1 MQECRV
7 YGKINL
13 AGEFCGTRN
22 TRFAYIIKEVKMQV
36 SAINSQGENG
46 YNMSN
51 SLAVYKSRYNEQIRD
66 TSFNSLTPYSSKK
79 TVPEE
84 KLPYVFDSVNQWK
97 NFCHQRILG
106 GKLNII
112 A

>member
-1 MQECRV
+1 
-7 YGKINL
+7 
-13 AGEFCGTRN
+13 
-22 TRFAYIIKEVKMQV
+22 MQV
-36 SAINSQGENG
+36 SAINAQGNNG
-46 YNMSN
+46 YNMTN
-51 SLAVYKSRYNEQIRD
+51 NTITHNNRYNDFNRD

-79 TVPEE
+79 TASEE

>member
-1 MQECRV
+1 
-7 YGKINL
+7 
-13 AGEFCGTRN
+13 
-22 TRFAYIIKEVKMQV
+22 MQV
-36 SAINSQGENG
+36 SAINAQLNNG

-51 SLAVYKSRYNEQIRD
+51 NLINYNTRFNEPIAD

-79 TVPEE
+79 NTSEE

-97 NFCHQRILG
+97 NFCHHRILG

>member
-1 MQECRV
+1 M
-7 YGKINL
+7 
-13 AGEFCGTRN
+13 
-22 TRFAYIIKEVKMQV
+22 IIKGVNMQV
-36 SAINSQGENG
+36 SAINAQNNNG
-46 YNMSN
+46 YNMTN
-51 SLAVYKSRYNEQIRD
+51 NINIYNRYNEQIGD
-66 TSFNSLTPYSSKK
+66 TSFNSLTPYSTKK
-79 TVPEE
+79 SNSNE

>member
-1 MQECRV
+1 
-7 YGKINL
+7 
-13 AGEFCGTRN
+13 
-22 TRFAYIIKEVKMQV
+22 MQV
-36 SAINSQGENG
+36 SAVNTQMNVG
-46 YNMSN
+46 YNLSN
-51 SLAVYKSRYNEQIRD
+51 SIFYNRSNEPIAD
-66 TSFNSLTPYSSKK
+66 TSFNSLTPYTSKK
-79 TVPEE
+79 TTSSD

>member
-1 MQECRV
+1 
-7 YGKINL
+7 
-13 AGEFCGTRN
+13 
-22 TRFAYIIKEVKMQV
+22 MQV
-36 SAINSQGENG
+36 SAINAQCENG
-46 YNMSN
+46 YNMTN
-51 SLAVYKSRYNEQIRD
+51 KLANYNSRYIDFNRD

-79 TVPEE
+79 ATSEE

>member
-1 MQECRV
+1 
-7 YGKINL
+7 
-13 AGEFCGTRN
+13 
-22 TRFAYIIKEVKMQV
+22 MQV
-36 SAINSQGENG
+36 SAINTQVNNG

-51 SLAVYKSRYNEQIRD
+51 NMSVYNTRYNESIAD

-79 TVPEE
+79 TTSEE

>member
-1 MQECRV
+1 
-7 YGKINL
+7 
-13 AGEFCGTRN
+13 
-22 TRFAYIIKEVKMQV
+22 MQV
-36 SAINSQGENG
+36 SAINAQGNYG
-46 YNMSN
+46 YNMTN
-51 SLAVYKSRYNEQIRD
+51 NLNIYNSRYNEQIGE
-66 TSFNSLTPYSSKK
+66 TSFNSLTPATKK
-79 TVPEE
+79 TVSDE

>member
-1 MQECRV
+1 MRKKCYRD
-7 YGKINL
+7 KIIN
-13 AGEFCGTRN
+13 GEIPDYDKKGVF
-22 TRFAYIIKEVKMQV
+22 MQV
-36 SAINSQGENG
+36 SAITQNDNC

-51 SLAVYKSRYNEQIRD
+51 SINQISSRYKEQIGD
-66 TSFNSLTPYSSKK
+66 TSFNSLTPYNSNKRSVSK
-79 TVPEE
+79 E
-84 KLPYVFDSVNQWK
+84 KLPIVFDSVNQWK

>member
-1 MQECRV
+1 
-7 YGKINL
+7 
-13 AGEFCGTRN
+13 
-22 TRFAYIIKEVKMQV
+22 MQV
-36 SAINSQGENG
+36 SAINSQYDIG
-46 YNMSN
+46 YNMTNSIASYSN
-51 SLAVYKSRYNEQIRD
+51 RYNEQIGD
-66 TSFNSLTPYSSKK
+66 TSFNSLSRYSSKK
-79 TVPEE
+79 NPSEE

>member
-1 MQECRV
+1 
-7 YGKINL
+7 
-13 AGEFCGTRN
+13 
-22 TRFAYIIKEVKMQV
+22 MQV
-36 SAINSQGENG
+36 SAINVQGNSV

-51 SLAVYKSRYNEQIRD
+51 NIAVYNSRYNEQIGD
-66 TSFNSLTPYSSKK
+66 TSFNSLTPYTSKK
-79 TVPEE
+79 SASSD

-106 GKLNII
+106 GKLDII

>member
-1 MQECRV
+1 
-7 YGKINL
+7 
-13 AGEFCGTRN
+13 
-22 TRFAYIIKEVKMQV
+22 MQV
-36 SAINSQGENG
+36 SAINAQSDKG

-51 SLAVYKSRYNEQIRD
+51 RIVYNRSNDPIAD
-66 TSFNSLTPYSSKK
+66 TSFNSLTPYTSKK
-79 TVPEE
+79 TSKSD

>member
-1 MQECRV
+1 MLLV
-7 YGKINL
+7 ILKGVN
-13 AGEFCGTRN
+13 
-22 TRFAYIIKEVKMQV
+22 MQV
-36 SAINSQGENG
+36 SAINAQNSNG
-46 YNMSN
+46 YNMTN
-51 SLAVYKSRYNEQIRD
+51 SISIYNNRYYETIGD
-66 TSFNSLTPYSSKK
+66 TSFNSLTPYSNKKSDSK
-79 TVPEE
+79 E

>member
-1 MQECRV
+1 
-7 YGKINL
+7 
-13 AGEFCGTRN
+13 
-22 TRFAYIIKEVKMQV
+22 MQV
-36 SAINSQGENG
+36 SAINVQGNNG
-46 YNMSN
+46 YNMTN
-51 SLAVYKSRYNEQIRD
+51 NIGIYNNRYNEQVSD
-66 TSFNSLTPYSSKK
+66 TSFNSLTPYNSKK
-79 TVPEE
+79 ADSAD

>member
-1 MQECRV
+1 
-7 YGKINL
+7 
-13 AGEFCGTRN
+13 
-22 TRFAYIIKEVKMQV
+22 MQV
-36 SAINSQGENG
+36 SAINAQNDYG
-46 YNMSN
+46 YNMTN
-51 SLAVYKSRYNEQIRD
+51 NIAAYNNRYNEPVRD

-79 TVPEE
+79 TTSEE

-97 NFCHQRILG
+97 NFCHHRILG

>member
-1 MQECRV
+1 
-7 YGKINL
+7 
-13 AGEFCGTRN
+13 
-22 TRFAYIIKEVKMQV
+22 MQV
-36 SAINSQGENG
+36 SAISAQNDNG
-46 YNMSN
+46 YNMTN
-51 SLAVYKSRYNEQIRD
+51 TIAIYNNRYKEQIGD
-66 TSFNSLTPYSSKK
+66 TSFNSLTPYTSKK
-79 TVPEE
+79 TNSSD

>member
-1 MQECRV
+1 
-7 YGKINL
+7 
-13 AGEFCGTRN
+13 
-22 TRFAYIIKEVKMQV
+22 MQV
-36 SAINSQGENG
+36 SAINAQSDNG

-51 SLAVYKSRYNEQIRD
+51 RIVYNRSNDPIAD
-66 TSFNSLTPYSSKK
+66 TSFNSLTPYISKK
-79 TVPEE
+79 ALSDD

>member
-1 MQECRV
+1 
-7 YGKINL
+7 
-13 AGEFCGTRN
+13 
-22 TRFAYIIKEVKMQV
+22 MQV
-36 SAINSQGENG
+36 SAINAQCENG
-46 YNMSN
+46 YNMTN
-51 SLAVYKSRYNEQIRD
+51 KLVNYNHRFNDYSRD
-66 TSFNSLTPYSSKK
+66 TSFNSLTPYTTKK
-79 TVPEE
+79 TASED